1 MAPIKSSLARSVA
14 KFLRVQKD
22 TDLSLRGDVQSIRK
36 AASQKVTASGGD
48 IADALAPGNGYKY
61 HTFGSPGT
69 FTVTAGSGELGV
81 VEVLVVAGG
90 GGGQKANSIA
100 SGGAGA
106 GGVVHATSYAVT
118 AGTYAVSVGAGG
130 AGGDGGIPSDAPNIG
145 TNGGDSYFG
154 PTGGRLTAKGGGH
167 VGYWPGVGA
176 NTGGSGGGGTGTTPS
191 YPFPAAVVAGKAA
204 TQGDQTHPGAPGTIT
219 NYGTAGGEGGGD
231 PTNGAY
237 LAGGGGGGAGAAGG
251 DGGPDAST
259 PNGGNGQP
267 FPQFAYP
274 LAFPSPYLPGFA
286 TPSNAITGYQ
296 ASTSSDHYGGGG
308 GGGKHRAGGGNAQ
321 TGTGLG
327 GIGGGGRGG
336 NGQPTHSL
344 GGLDYLGGGA
354 GDAAGYEGTALTG
367 GKGVVIVRYVV

>member
-1 MAPIKSSLARSVA
+1 MSPFKSSLVRSATKLFGV
-14 KFLRVQKD
+14 FNQQ
-22 TDLSLRGDVQSIRK
+22 DLLLRGDVQTLRSVN
-36 AASQKVTASGGD
+36 QKVTASGGD

-61 HTFGSPGT
+61 HTFGTPGT
-69 FTVTAGSGELGV
+69 FTVTAGSGDLGV

-90 GGGQKANSIA
+90 GGGQKANNIA

-130 AGGDGGIPSDAPNIG
+130 AGGDGGVPTDAPNIG

-176 NTGGSGGGGTGTTPS
+176 NTGGSGGGGTGTTSS
-191 YPFPAAVVAGKAA
+191 YPWPAALIAGKAA

-219 NYGTAGGEGGGD
+219 NYGNPGGD
-231 PTNGAY
+231 GSGGTPTAH
-237 LAGGGGGGAGAAGG
+237 LSGGGGGGAGAAGD
-251 DGGPDAST
+251 DGGGPAST

-286 TPSNAITGYQ
+286 TPGNAITGYV
-296 ASTSSDHYGGGG
+296 ASPTSDHYGGGG
-308 GGGKHRAGGGNAQ
+308 GGGKHIAGGGSSQ
-321 TGTGLG
+321 PGTGAG
-327 GIGGGGRGG
+327 GIGGGGGGG
-336 NGQPTHSL
+336 NGQPVHSYS
-344 GGLDYLGGGA
+344 GLDYLGGGA
-354 GDAAGYEGTALTG
+354 GDAAGYETTARTG
-367 GKGVVIVRYVV
+367 GKGVVIVRYAV